1 MSLNVD
7 FELLGGGKRDAKL
20 LLMSLHGCINKQ
32 LPTEFK
38 KTRKQK
44 KTKKNQN
51 NYYPLTFVT
60 FKRTFHLVNEKCH
73 V

>member
-44 KTKKNQN
+44 KQKKNQTIII
-51 NYYPLTFVT
+51 L
-60 FKRTFHLVNEKCH
+60 
-73 V
+73 